1 MILTAREP
9 AAIRTELMRYGVSQ
23 IDGGTKI
30 ELGAY
35 ANKDEETQNLD
46 KEQFKINDD
55 RSLNE
60 IIDELIDTGHLPSF
74 CTACYRNGRTGE
86 HFMEFSVP
94 GFIKNFCS
102 PNAMLTL
109 AEYLQDYATPETRV
123 KGWKIIEENIRTLN
137 GNVHADEIRG
147 RLDRIKEGERDLY
160 F

>member
-1 MILTAREP
+1 
-9 AAIRTELMRYGVSQ
+9 
-23 IDGGTKI
+23 
-30 ELGAY
+30 
-35 ANKDEETQNLD
+35 
-46 KEQFKINDD
+46 
-55 RSLNE
+55 
-60 IIDELIDTGHLPSF
+60 
-74 CTACYRNGRTGE
+74 
-86 HFMEFSVP
+86 MEFSVP